1 MGSPLARLAGTFYNG
16 CLHSHRPHR
25 RPRRVRPLPALL
37 LESTRVQHHFWGREV
52 THPSSSFAGEDC
64 YKLLDGSL
72 DSQQQISSI
81 NARTELRAAGGTDE
95 QVTTSLNG
103 CHLQPRV
110 NLSASGAYRSRSL
123 KLSFVFPVLRCNLA
137 AATAVAVWMIDGKR
151 RLAATA

>member
-1 MGSPLARLAGTFYNG
+1 MPSK
-16 CLHSHRPHR
+16 
-25 RPRRVRPLPALL
+25 LP
-37 LESTRVQHHFWGREV
+37 HHFWGLEV

-103 CHLQPRV
+103 CHLQPRE
-110 NLSASGAYRSRSL
+110 NLFASGAYRSRSL
-123 KLSFVFPVLRCNLA
+123 KLSF
-137 AATAVAVWMIDGKR
+137 
-151 RLAATA
+151 